1 MSEEDK
7 IDAIES
13 AIRSLEVYSDIMVRL
28 TIVKLEAVLAEMKGE

>member
-13 AIRSLEVYSDIMVRL
+13 AIRALEVYSDIMVRL
-28 TIVKLEAVLAEMKGE
+28 TIVKLEAVLSEMKGE